1 MSTGIGV
8 GISGVFK
15 SRPAGG
21 PSVVLEYAAS
31 DYCKLGGTS
40 HAPTIAT
47 PAGGLFTDD
56 SPTGAD
62 FQVNGANGA
71 FNVGAST
78 PGNYTITYTVT
89 GVGFATFPINIGAVI
104 DTTITGDS
112 DTCVGVTP
120 SPADL
125 TAVAGYSNYEW
136 FKDNVS
142 VQSGASNTYT
152 PAFNVAGSFV
162 YKVTITDNSLS
173 TPCEATSNNFTFTVN
188 AVPATPTISGSDF
201 CSGQST
207 TLTATPITG
216 TFVWEVN
223 TGSGYNVISG
233 ESNNTISV
241 STAGDYRT
249 KVTAANGCNSDY
261 SNVLSIT
268 QFASPT
274 VTITTAPGTTICTG
288 DTATLTANVTGGTG
302 TISYAWSTGDTSEAI
317 SVTTT
322 GTYTVTVTDSNGC
335 TATASQLITAS
346 TAATT
351 IASINNAAAMSFNG
365 TDTYIGVGND
375 SSLSISGD
383 ASFSMWVKL
392 TSLGSFRALLSKRVS
407 DTSRNYEIMIR
418 NTNNISFYS
427 GPINSAKLTSSSTVP
442 LNTWTHIAVVVSGN
456 NINSYFNGVKDSVT
470 GTLTGGLT
478 SGVEDLFIGVR
489 SLNGVTDGLEMIG
502 SMDEIAIWN
511 TALSSC
517 DVKGIYEGSIGS
529 NAGKAA
535 NLLDAN
541 TTIPAP
547 VYWNRMGD
555 S

>member
-1 MSTGIGV
+1 MFIGIACTIPDLPNLPGQ
-8 GISGVFK
+8 
-15 SRPAGG
+15 GG
-21 PSVVLEYAAS
+21 KGDTEVILEYS
-31 DYCKLGGTS
+31 SSSFCKNHVPNPIS
-40 HAPTIAT
+40 PTDAT
-47 PAGGLFTDD
+47 PAGGTFSYTGTGTLNLVSD
-56 SPTGAD
+56 SGV
-62 FQVNGANGA
+62 VNIQ
-71 FNVGAST
+71 ASES
-78 PGNYTITYTVT
+78 GSYTIIYTV
-89 GVGFATFPINIGAVI
+89 GGSSSSFPITIGNEI
-104 DTTITGDS
+104 ILS
-112 DTCVGVTP
+112 ITP
-120 SPADL
+120 SP
-125 TAVAGYSNYEW
+125 
-136 FKDNVS
+136 
-142 VQSGASNTYT
+142 GA
-152 PAFNVAGSFV
+152 
-162 YKVTITDNSLS
+162 
-173 TPCEATSNNFTFTVN
+173 
-188 AVPATPTISGSDF
+188 
-201 CSGQST
+201 
-207 TLTATPITG
+207 
-216 TFVWEVN
+216 
-223 TGSGYNVISG
+223 
-233 ESNNTISV
+233 
-241 STAGDYRT
+241 
-249 KVTAANGCNSDY
+249 
-261 SNVLSIT
+261 
-268 QFASPT
+268 
-274 VTITTAPGTTICTG
+274 TICTG
-288 DTATLTANVTGGTG
+288 DTATLTANASGGSGGFTYSWN
-302 TISYAWSTGDTSEAI
+302 TTPVQTTQAI
-317 SVTTT
+317 SVAPTTT
-322 GTYTVTVTDSNGC
+322 TAYTVTVTDSSGC
-335 TATASQLITAS
+335 IRTAFQTITAS
-346 TAATT
+346 TNATA
-351 IASINNAAAMSFNG
+351 IASINNDAAMSFNG

-502 SMDEIAIWN
+502 SMDEVAIWDS
-511 TALSSC
+511 ALSSC